1 MRVAMHVLRTELL
14 QLARD
19 KRALFSAVVLPAILY
34 PIFFWG
40 SGKLETVGRET
51 MAAREVTIR
60 ADLDALSE
68 EMRAHLVEALES
80 AGPTTIEDFDAKD
93 LSELAGIESDADVPS
108 KKLRDAA
115 RELLGQKGV
124 AAAEPDGASAAAD
137 TGTIDGTIDGA
148 IDDSADEGD
157 DGSADLLLIAA
168 VEGNDPDRNHASFD
182 LWYDVK
188 SDDAREA
195 RSRVSSSLDELEAL
209 EIDRR
214 RDRLLG
220 GDPARALDPEPVDM
234 ASVEDQSGAALGK
247 WLPFIALLV
256 LISGGAYAALAVFAG
271 EREAGTLETL
281 LVQPVPHTSIATGKF
296 LAVFV
301 AGFATLVVNLLSLV
315 ACVSFGLADMDA
327 MGGGSGGV
335 GLMRLTALIV
345 ELPACLLLCAVL
357 CLVCGGAKTFRE
369 GQLLVFPVT
378 LLVIVPTSIVLRPEA
393 TLTVFWAFV
402 PFAGSALAL
411 RDGLEGD
418 LRLSLA
424 ALVMV
429 THIGWTWLALTRLGR
444 VLDAERILGTGGDS
458 KSESH
463 LNQASGRHAV
473 RWGFAVVM
481 TVYLVA
487 GSVQRWDMQTGM
499 WFTFWVLLPA
509 FALAIAWTAPRR
521 KQLNEEK
528 EPRDLIGRLGLRPHG
543 LLPLV
548 AHVIGALLLVP
559 MLARGAMA
567 LGEWQRDVLPL
578 PPGVE
583 KAMESMGG
591 LFEMSSGWLFF
602 FLALSPGIFEELV
615 FRGALLSAMRRDWR
629 WPKVIGW
636 QALYF
641 ALVHASVYRLLP
653 TGILGA
659 LLAGLTLRARCVY
672 PAMAMHIGYNGLLV
686 LGSNED
692 GTTVL
697 DDAWFAYAPW
707 MAAVGVALV
716 VLIPAAPF
724 RGIAPSAKLRE

>member
-1 MRVAMHVLRTELL
+1 MRIAMHVLRTELL

-60 ADLDALSE
+60 ADLDSLSASMRDELTAALSD
-68 EMRAHLVEALES
+68 
-80 AGPTTIEDFDAKD
+80 AGPTILEDLNAEI
-93 LSELAGIESDADVPS
+93 LNELASAEADAEGPS
-108 KKLRDAA
+108 KELRDAA
-115 RELLGQKGV
+115 RALLSEPRSD
-124 AAAEPDGASAAAD
+124 AAPPAGGGSA
-137 TGTIDGTIDGA
+137 GE
-148 IDDSADEGD
+148 SADAQDQG
-157 DGSADLLLIAA
+157 ADLLLIAT
-168 VEGNDPDRNHASFD
+168 VDGEDPDRNRASFD
-182 LWYDVK
+182 LWFDVK

-195 RSRVSSSLDELEAL
+195 RSRVRTSLETLETL
-209 EIDRR
+209 EVERR

-220 GDPARALDPEPVDM
+220 GDPARALEAEPVDM
-234 ASVEDQSGAALGK
+234 ATVEDQSGAALGK

-301 AGFATLVVNLLSLV
+301 AGFATLVVNLASLV
-315 ACVSFGLADMDA
+315 ACVSLGLADMDA
-327 MGGGSGGV
+327 MGGGEGGV
-335 GLMRLTALIV
+335 GLMRMAALIV
-345 ELPACLLLCAVL
+345 EVPACLLLCAVL

-393 TLTVFWAFV
+393 TLTAFWAFV

-429 THIGWTWLALTRLGR
+429 THVGWTWLALSRLGR
-444 VLDAERILGTGGDS
+444 VLDAERILGGGGDS
-458 KSESH
+458 KSEGH
-463 LNQASGRHAV
+463 LNQAAARHAV

-481 TVYLVA
+481 TVYLIA
-487 GSVQRWDMQTGM
+487 GSVQRWDMKLGM
-499 WFTFWVLLPA
+499 WFTFWMLLPA
-509 FALAIAWTAPRR
+509 FALVIAWTTPRR
-521 KQLNEEK
+521 KQLNEEE
-528 EPRDLIGRLGLRPHG
+528 EPRDLIGRLGLRPQG
-543 LLPLV
+543 LVPLV
-548 AHVIGALLLVP
+548 AHVLGALLLVP
-559 MLARGAMA
+559 MLARGALA
-567 LGEWQRDVLPL
+567 LGEWQRDVLPM
-578 PPGVE
+578 PAGVE
-583 KAMESMGG
+583 KAMEGMGG
-591 LFEMSSGWLFF
+591 LLDMGTGWLFF
-602 FLALSPGIFEELV
+602 FLAFSPAIFEELV

-629 WPKVIGW
+629 WPKIIGW

-672 PAMAMHIGYNGLLV
+672 PAIALHMGYNGLLV
-686 LGSNED
+686 LGSNDD

-697 DDAWFAYAPW
+697 DAGWFAYAPY
-707 MAAVGVALV
+707 MAAVGLGLIALV
-716 VLIPAAPF
+716 STRRDSV
-724 RGIAPSAKLRE
+724 PSSQ

>member
-40 SGKLETVGRET
+40 SGKLESVGRET
-51 MAAREVTIR
+51 MAARDVTIR

-68 EMRAHLVEALES
+68 EMRAHLVQTLQD
-80 AGPTTIEDFDAKD
+80 AGPTTIVDFDAGE
-93 LSELAGIESDADVPS
+93 LSVLALAEDEETSPS
-108 KKLRDAA
+108 KELRDAA
-115 RELLGQKGV
+115 RELLDRKTPGEDLLE
-124 AAAEPDGASAAAD
+124 ADSGANESDDESAKASSEA
-137 TGTIDGTIDGA
+137 G
-148 IDDSADEGD
+148 
-157 DGSADLLLIAA
+157 ADLLLIAA
-168 VEGNDPDRNHASFD
+168 VEGEDPDRNRASFD
-182 LWYDVK
+182 LWFDVK

-195 RSRVSSSLDELEAL
+195 RSRVRSSLKEIESLEV
-209 EIDRR
+209 ERR

-220 GDPARALDPEPVDM
+220 GDPARALEPEPVDM

-301 AGFATLVVNLLSLV
+301 AGFATLVVNLASLV
-315 ACVSFGLADMDA
+315 VCVSFGLADMDA

-335 GLMRLTALIV
+335 GLMRLAALIV

-393 TLTVFWAFV
+393 TLTAFWAFI

-418 LRLSLA
+418 LRLPLA

-429 THIGWTWLALTRLGR
+429 THIGWTWLALSRLGR
-444 VLDAERILGTGGDS
+444 VLDAEKILGGGGDS

-463 LNQASGRHAV
+463 LNQAAGRHAV

-481 TVYLVA
+481 TVYLIA
-487 GSVQRWDMQTGM
+487 GSVQRWDMMAGM

-509 FALAIAWTAPRR
+509 FALAIAWTTPRR
-521 KQLNEEK
+521 KQLGETE
-528 EPRDLIGRLGLRPHG
+528 EPRDLVGRLGLRPQG
-543 LLPLV
+543 LVPLI
-548 AHVIGALLLVP
+548 AHVVGALALVP
-559 MLARGAMA
+559 MLARGAMW
-567 LGEWQRDVLPL
+567 LGEWQREALPL
-578 PPGVE
+578 PPGAE
-583 KAMESMGG
+583 KAMEGMGG
-591 LFEMSSGWLFF
+591 LLDMGNGWLFF

-686 LGSNED
+686 LGSRDD

-697 DDAWFAYAPW
+697 DSEWFSYAPW
-707 MAAVGVALV
+707 MAAVGVALL
-716 VLIPAAPF
+716 VLISP
-724 RGIAPSAKLRE
+724 RPSRAD